1 MKQTAFRAAVIG
13 LTLALLSSIAVAGGY
28 LLTFDGTP
36 PAPLIYRPA
45 MSFDT
50 VVHVNDDRFTPV
62 NAGHG
67 PACEA
72 PPAMHLVQTFDE
84 SVYQCKDHIMTAL
97 FAPGYGAIYLTPNQL
112 LDFSAGEADVQFD
125 VSTLRTSDRD
135 WIDLWVTPWADQL
148 ELPLDAFLP
157 DLNGDPRNAI
167 HIRMDNFGGG
177 SGFRAYVIRD
187 FVVTELPI
195 TNDFGIEQVLATS
208 ATIRTTFELKL
219 SSTSLSFGMPGT
231 NSWWHLNNTF
241 APLSWTAGVVQFG
254 HHSYNPMKDGG
265 TNLPDTW
272 HWDNFNISPAIP
284 FTIIESDHRRAD
296 ATAPAVTF
304 AAPAPGGSNLRF
316 DARGSNIQV
325 SFDGGAWQAAGRQAV
340 AKPDQDE
347 VFKSYWMPIPA
358 GATSVAFRGTNFCCG
373 PWAVRDASIFSLA
386 APGTTAP
393 PPVPTASP
401 TVAPTATPSAAPTA
415 APTATPTAAPT
426 STLTA
431 TATPARTVAP
441 TATPSPT
448 SSAVATAGPTSTPP
462 QQAAPTS
469 APLPAPFAA
478 IIPALAP
485 APQISAASYHSAWVD
500 QSDYPVLQPG
510 ATTDVTLHFRNT
522 GSAPWVKGA
531 AGQQA
536 NLGVWGD
543 GTPFVYS
550 TAQAFYQAIAGDEAS
565 GLSFD
570 GGTVSRVGSSAER
583 AWTLVATDWP
593 TSDRP
598 AVQSEAVV
606 QPGAVGTFSFKVR
619 APVTPGVY
627 PLWLRPVI
635 DGTTWMDNQGVY
647 LLVTS
652 RADYLSAWVSQSA
665 YPTVRAGTTSQ
676 PITVRFQNVGTQP
689 WVKGTLGQ
697 QTNLGVVGNAAAW
710 SPFVAGWP
718 TPDRVA
724 VQQESVVRPGETATF
739 TFQVHAPSTPGDYV
753 LRLRP
758 VVDGTTW
765 LRDEGVY
772 ILVRVTP

>member
-393 PPVPTASP
+393 PPVPT
-401 TVAPTATPSAAPTA
+401 
-415 APTATPTAAPT
+415 
-426 STLTA
+426 
-431 TATPARTVAP
+431 
-441 TATPSPT
+441 
-448 SSAVATAGPTSTPP
+448 
-462 QQAAPTS
+462 
-469 APLPAPFAA
+469 PAPVLSF
-478 IIPALAP
+478 
-485 APQISAASYHSAWVD
+485 HSSWVD
-500 QSDYPVLQPG
+500 QSPTPPLLPG
-510 ATTDVTLHFRNT
+510 SVADLFVRFRNT
-522 GSAPWVKGA
+522 GSAPWVKGV

-536 NLGVWGD
+536 NLGING
-543 GTPFVYS
+543 
-550 TAQAFYQAIAGDEAS
+550 GDE
-565 GLSFD
+565 SF
-570 GGTVSRVGSSAER
+570 GALGVGWLA
-583 AWTLVATDWP
+583 A
-593 TSDRP
+593 DRP
-598 AVQSEAVV
+598 AAQTEATVA
-606 QPGAVGTFSFKVR
+606 PGDVGTFHFSVR
-619 APVTPGVY
+619 APATPGTYDLHLRPVIDGVTWMEDQGVMLSVTSDFGYHSTWVSQSPY
-627 PLWLRPVI
+627 PTLRAGQISAPMTIAFRNTGSRTWLRGTLGQQANLGINLDDRSWSGLGVGWASPDRPAIQNEPSVAPGAIATFTFQMRAPAAPGTYLIHLRPVI
-635 DGTTWMDNQGVY
+635 DGTTWMEDQGVF
-647 LLVTS
+647 LVIE
-652 RADYLSAWVSQSA
+652 V
-665 YPTVRAGTTSQ
+665 
-676 PITVRFQNVGTQP
+676 
-689 WVKGTLGQ
+689 
-697 QTNLGVVGNAAAW
+697 TN
-710 SPFVAGWP
+710 
-718 TPDRVA
+718 
-724 VQQESVVRPGETATF
+724 
-739 TFQVHAPSTPGDYV
+739 
-753 LRLRP
+753 
-758 VVDGTTW
+758 
-765 LRDEGVY
+765 
-772 ILVRVTP
+772 